1 MCFYFDLVSQIH
13 FFLKTIFNW
22 CLKWLK
28 KENNFSYNKGFW
40 NWLGGSHDFQSH
52 GRFLM
57 IFLISSNQTVEG
69 TLLKCDPPVLG
80 SWRCIYMY
88 VDTFVCIYVYIYGSK
103 PFKVQDSNWWPEA
116 VWFDSFIKKFF
127 GHVLKLFYPSW
138 WPIIPW
144 YIFFEDE
151 GLFPFNH

>member
-69 TLLKCDPPVLG
+69 TFVEVRPACTWVLE
-80 SWRCIYMY
+80 
-88 VDTFVCIYVYIYGSK
+88 VYIYIYMWILLYVYMYIYMGRNPLRYRTPTDDQK
-103 PFKVQDSNWWPEA
+103 LYGLIVY
-116 VWFDSFIKKFF
+116 KK
-127 GHVLKLFYPSW
+127 
-138 WPIIPW
+138 
-144 YIFFEDE
+144 IFLDMY
-151 GLFPFNH
+151 